1 VTVVTDAQAASI
13 PSIVKQPVLPT
24 TPSFRL
30 DGRRCLVTGG
40 TRGIGFA
47 LAAALAE
54 AGASVTLWA
63 RSRSEV
69 DEATAAIRK
78 RGGMVDGVSI
88 DVLDVDAVSREIQ
101 AAGPYDTLINNAGTN
116 RPRPFVETTEQDFD
130 VVMELNVRAAF
141 FVAQAMSRRMIAA
154 NKAGSI
160 INISS
165 QAGFV
170 GMEGRS
176 VYTIS
181 KFAVEGMTK
190 VLAMEL
196 APYGIRVNS
205 LCPTFIKTEM
215 TREALTDPKF
225 REFVLSRIKLGRFG
239 HVEDLMGAAVFLTS
253 DASALMTGSSLV
265 VDGGWTAG

>member
-1 VTVVTDAQAASI
+1 MN
-13 PSIVKQPVLPT
+13 LPT

-54 AGASVTLWA
+54 AGANVTLWA
-63 RSRSEV
+63 RSQSKLE
-69 DEATAAIRK
+69 EAVVAIK
-78 RGGMVDGVSI
+78 ERGGMVAGQSV
-88 DVLDVDAVSREIQ
+88 DVLDPDAVGREIQ
-101 AAGPYDTLINNAGTN
+101 TAEPYDILVNNAGTN
-116 RPRPFVETTEQDFD
+116 RPRPFIETTEQDFD
-130 VVMELNVRAAF
+130 VVMGLNVRAAF
-141 FVAQAMSRRMIAA
+141 FVAQAVSRRMLAA

-170 GMEGRS
+170 GMGGRS

-181 KFAVEGMTK
+181 KFAMEGMTK
-190 VLAMEL
+190 VLAVEL
-196 APYGIRVNS
+196 APHGIRVNS
-205 LCPTFIKTEM
+205 LCPTFIETEM
-215 TREALTDPKF
+215 TREALTEPKF
-225 REFVLSRIKLGRFG
+225 REFVLSRIRLGRFG
-239 HVEDLMGAAVFLTS
+239 RVEDLMGAVVFLAS
-253 DASALMTGSSLV
+253 DASALMTGSSLM